1 MAFCIS
7 IGNIGKHIIFPL
19 IACLILIL
27 EYSLFHNK
35 FKNINSH
42 IIIFM
47 ITQSLGECLSIIPY
61 FIQKRMNKNIR
72 KETLVKDNKIFYRK
86 TYYEKYK
93 NIRLKKYGYLL
104 INNITVIFNFL
115 FFDIFIE
122 SSDISIWIFS
132 IIFIALFSYLIL
144 KEEIHKH
151 HYLSITTIVI
161 LGITLDA
168 INFYGEAKIDFIS
181 MA

>member
-1 MAFCIS
+1 
-7 IGNIGKHIIFPL
+7 
-19 IACLILIL
+19 
-27 EYSLFHNK
+27 
-35 FKNINSH
+35 
-42 IIIFM
+42 
-47 ITQSLGECLSIIPY
+47 
-61 FIQKRMNKNIR
+61 MNKNIR

-104 INNITVIFNFL
+104 INNILTVIFNFL
-115 FFDIFIE
+115 FFDIFIK

-132 IIFIALFSYLIL
+132 IIFITLFSYLIIL

-181 MA
+181 IIIFMIRDIIF